1 MKMIPRP
8 KWPRVAQR
16 TASTLSYAME
26 NVALERLQ
34 ERQERVMLLVEAL
47 GEEDISVLSSNAP

>member
-1 MKMIPRP
+1 MGEAGTEDRLDA
-8 KWPRVAQR
+8 V
-16 TASTLSYAME
+16 YDME

-34 ERQERVMLLVEAL
+34 ERQERVMLLIEGL

>member
-1 MKMIPRP
+1 
-8 KWPRVAQR
+8 
-16 TASTLSYAME
+16 ME

-34 ERQERVMLLVEAL
+34 ERQERVTLLVEGL